1 MISHGDSGFFAYSQR
16 PKYFSELR
24 ARRSFTSLQW
34 DFGSVGHKLNQ
45 ISPLVTM
52 SVAFPLLCN
61 LPFDLRILYEVNWK
75 EGGRTQWLS
84 TIAFILQGEKLK
96 HKGSSSVI

>member
-1 MISHGDSGFFAYSQR
+1 MISHGDSGFFASSQR
-16 PKYFSELR
+16 PKYLSEPR

-45 ISPLVTM
+45 ISPLALM

-61 LPFDLRILYEVNWK
+61 LPFELRMLYEVNWK
-75 EGGRTQWLS
+75 EVGQTQWLS
-84 TIAFILQGEKLK
+84 TVAFILQGAKLK
-96 HKGSSSVI
+96 HKGSSSV